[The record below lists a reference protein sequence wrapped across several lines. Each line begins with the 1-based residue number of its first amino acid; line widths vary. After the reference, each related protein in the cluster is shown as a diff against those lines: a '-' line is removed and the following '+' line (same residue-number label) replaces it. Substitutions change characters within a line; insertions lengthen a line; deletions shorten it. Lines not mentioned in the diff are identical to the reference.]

1 MSRRPCVSASPVRR
15 QGKGGGK
22 IDILYLV
29 DRLENLLNDGWH
41 LPLMGR
47 TLIDERDFL
56 DIVDQM
62 RIAVPE
68 EIKQARRIS
77 QEHDQIIAQAR
88 ADAERII
95 TEAQEQA
102 AFLLQD
108 SELLKQAEQRAKGII
123 AEAQKQAAEVRRGAD
138 EYSLEVLQRL
148 ESQLE
153 SQMTTVR
160 RGIEALRH
168 SS

>member
-1 MSRRPCVSASPVRR
+1 M
-15 QGKGGGK
+15 
-22 IDILYLV
+22 

-41 LPLMGR
+41 LPLTTR
-47 TLIDERDFL
+47 TLIDERAFL
-56 DIVDQM
+56 DIIDQM

-77 QEHDQIIAQAR
+77 QEHDQLIAQAR
-88 ADAERII
+88 ADAERIL

-123 AEAQKQAAEVRRGAD
+123 TEAQKQATEVRRGAD

-153 SQMTTVR
+153 SQITTVR
-160 RGIEALRH
+160 KGIEALRR

>member
-1 MSRRPCVSASPVRR
+1 MQG
-15 QGKGGGK
+15 QGKGGSD

-29 DRLENLLNDGWH
+29 DRLESLLNDGWH
-41 LPLMGR
+41 LPLTSR
-47 TLIDERDFL
+47 TLVDERDFL
-56 DIVDQM
+56 DLIDQM

-68 EIKQARRIS
+68 EIKKAKRIS
-77 QEHDQIIAQAR
+77 QEHDQIIAQAK

-95 TEAQEQA
+95 MEAQEQA

-123 AEAQKQAAEVRRGAD
+123 GEAQEQALQVRRGAD

-148 ESQLE
+148 ESQLA
-153 SQMTTVR
+153 SQMTTVH
-160 RGIEALRH
+160 RGIEALQKPG
-168 SS
+168 